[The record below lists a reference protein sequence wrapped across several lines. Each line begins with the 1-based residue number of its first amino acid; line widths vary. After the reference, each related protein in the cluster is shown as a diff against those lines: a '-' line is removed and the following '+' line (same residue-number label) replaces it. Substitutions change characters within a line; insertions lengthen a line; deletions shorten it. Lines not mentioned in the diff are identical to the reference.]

1 MNIGRQ
7 NQGADYT
14 IRDQNGDRI
23 KLTTTRNE
31 RDLGLQ
37 ISKDLKP
44 HDQVCKAASTTNRVL
59 GMLKNTFVSR
69 DPELWKR
76 LYTTYVRPHLEYAI
90 QVWNPYAKK
99 DVATLEKV
107 QRRATKIPH
116 LLKHLTYEERLHNLN
131 LTSLEARRVR
141 GDLIQLHKIESGI
154 NKVNSVEDYER
165 SAPRRGMRGHIRK
178 EIVVNCQ
185 QRSNFF
191 KNRITKDLN
200 RLPDEITSVTSTNSF
215 KNKLDNLQQS
225 YYSSHSADWG
235 LRAPA

>member
-1 MNIGRQ
+1 MNIGRH

-14 IRDQNGDRI
+14 IRDQNGDMR
-23 KLTTTRNE
+23 KLSTTTSE

-44 HDQVCKAASTTNRVL
+44 HDQVCKTASTANRVL

-131 LTSLEARRVR
+131 R
-141 GDLIQLHKIESGI
+141 
-154 NKVNSVEDYER
+154 
-165 SAPRRGMRGHIRK
+165 
-178 EIVVNCQ
+178 
-185 QRSNFF
+185 
-191 KNRITKDLN
+191 
-200 RLPDEITSVTSTNSF
+200 
-215 KNKLDNLQQS
+215 
-225 YYSSHSADWG
+225 
-235 LRAPA
+235 